1 MLFVQSFSTTEA
13 AELLGVSAD
22 TVRRWLATGKLRALP
37 GEKSRRRIPGDEL
50 ASFATAHA
58 SAPEPKA
65 FGASS
70 ARNRF
75 VGLVTA
81 VNKDKVMA
89 QVDLVSGDHRL
100 VALISAEAADELG
113 LAPGVLAVA
122 TVKATN
128 VVIERSGG
136 SRGSH

>member
-1 MLFVQSFSTTEA
+1 MQSFSTTEA
-13 AELLGVSAD
+13 AELLGVSTD

-37 GEKSRRRIPGDEL
+37 GDKSRRTIPGDEL
-50 ASFATAHA
+50 ARFATAHA
-58 SAPEPKA
+58 FAPEPKA
-65 FGASS
+65 LGASS

-81 VNKDKVMA
+81 VKKDKVMA

-100 VALISAEAADELG
+100 VALISSEAVDELG

-128 VVIERSGG
+128 VVIERPEESGA
-136 SRGSH
+136 SH